1 MATWL
6 VQHQVVKRSVN
17 AEFKG
22 AWKKATATTVVTGIC
37 PTGLKKIVNKSYH
50 PPIWLK

>member
-17 AEFKG
+17 AEFKE
-22 AWKKATATTVVTGIC
+22 AWKKATTVVTGIC
-37 PTGLKKIVNKSYH
+37 PTRLKKIVNKS
-50 PPIWLK
+50 